1 MQVSNISDSGYVGT
15 RQILSLFAP
24 LLQPQTLNAHA
35 TMITCYLNAVMEIV
49 KTTNADAMPDID
61 FLARYLPEGLDI
73 AKIVRQGA
81 EIYKAWDCRTFS
93 IESDRY
99 FNKFVRTYC

>member
-1 MQVSNISDSGYVGT
+1 VGT

-24 LLQPQTLNAHA
+24 LLQPRTLNAHA
-35 TMITCYLNAVMEIV
+35 TIITCYLNAVMEIV
-49 KTTNADAMPDID
+49 KMTNTDTMPDVG

-73 AKIVRQGA
+73 AKIIRQGA
-81 EIYKAWDCRTFS
+81 DSYKAWDCRTFS

-99 FNKFVRTYC
+99 FDKFVWTYC